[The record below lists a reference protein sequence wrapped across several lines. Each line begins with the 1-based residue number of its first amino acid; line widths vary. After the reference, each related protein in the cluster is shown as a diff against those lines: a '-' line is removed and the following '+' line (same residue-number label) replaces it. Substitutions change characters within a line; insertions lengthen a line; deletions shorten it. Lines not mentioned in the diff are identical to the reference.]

1 MAPTAEGLVEKAQK
15 NIIIFNSSKRE
26 LFNLNNGFKALN
38 RKLRTSWK
46 LLANKDEIVEE
57 RLSQARV
64 FVLPGPRAK
73 FMASEFDAMK
83 RYMENGGSVLVMM
96 GEGGETRF
104 DTNINFL
111 LEEYGIN
118 INNDAVVRTSYF
130 KYFHPKEVLVSN
142 GILNRSVCE
151 LAGKSISHLTEDD
164 ANTSQGLSFLYPYGA
179 TLNVIK
185 PAVATMSTGSVS
197 FPLNRPVCG
206 MYSSKYGKGKLAV
219 IGSVHMFS
227 DQYLEKEENSKVMEM
242 LLRFLTTDD
251 VQLNQIDADDPEV
264 SDYNMLPDISK
275 LAGEVKTCL
284 QEGEDIPRDI
294 TSLFDNSLFKLDTSM
309 VPKAI
314 EAYEQANVKHESLTL
329 ITPSF
334 ETPLPPM
341 NPAVFPPTFRE
352 LPAPS
357 LDLFDLDEQFSS
369 EKARLAQI
377 TNKCTDDDLEY
388 YVRECGDILGVSTTQ
403 PQAARD
409 AKHILEHVFVQVV
422 EFKKLNQFHDMGTDL
437 YGDENEDVVY

>member
-1 MAPTAEGLVEKAQK
+1 MAPTAEGVDDKGQK
-15 NIIIFNSSKRE
+15 NVIIFNASKKE
-26 LFNLNNGFKALN
+26 VFNLNNGYKSLN
-38 RKLRTSWK
+38 RKLRASWK
-46 LLANKDEIVEE
+46 LVTNKDEIVEDK
-57 RLSQARV
+57 LSSARV
-64 FVLPGPRAK
+64 LVLPGPRAK
-73 FMASEFDAMK
+73 FMASEFDAIK
-83 RYMENGGSVLVMM
+83 RYMEHGGSVLVMM
-96 GEGGETRF
+96 GEGGESRF

-118 INNDAVVRTSYF
+118 VNNDAVVRTCYF

-142 GILNRSVCE
+142 GVLNRAVPE
-151 LAGKSISHLTEDD
+151 LAGKIVSHLPEDD
-164 ANTSQGLSFLYPYGA
+164 MNTAQSLSFLYPYGA

-197 FPLNRPVCG
+197 FPVNRPVCG
-206 MYSSKYGKGKLAV
+206 MYSAKYSGGKLAV
-219 IGSVHMFS
+219 IGSTHMFS
-227 DQYLEKEENSKVMEM
+227 DQYLDKEENSKVLDM
-242 LLRFLTTDD
+242 LLRFLTTND
-251 VQLNQIDADDPEV
+251 VKLNQIDADDPDV
-264 SDYNMLPDISK
+264 ADYNMLPDTSK
-275 LAGEVKTCL
+275 LAAEVKTCL

-294 TSLFDNSLFKLDTSM
+294 TSLFDNSLFKLDTSL

-314 EAYEQANVKHESLTL
+314 EAYEMTDVKHEPLTL

-341 NPAVFPPTFRE
+341 NPAVFPPSFRE

-357 LDLFDLDEQFSS
+357 LDLFDLDEHFSS

-388 YVRECGDILGVSTTQ
+388 YVRECGDILGVSFNQ

-422 EFKKLNQFHDMGTDL
+422 EFKKLNQFHDLDTGQ
-437 YGDENEDVVY
+437 YGDETYDVA